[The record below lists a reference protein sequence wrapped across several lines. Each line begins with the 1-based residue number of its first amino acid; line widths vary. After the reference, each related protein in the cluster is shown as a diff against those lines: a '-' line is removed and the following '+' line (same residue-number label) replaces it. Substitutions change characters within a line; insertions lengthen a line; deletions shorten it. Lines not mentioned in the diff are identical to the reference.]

1 METGDR
7 SDNEGGLRVSGWG
20 VVVGLAML
28 AALVIVVVTR
38 FDEVRKLFALLEH
51 AEPGWLAI
59 AVLFQV
65 GTYACAGAV
74 WSMVLRAEGK
84 KQPIAVLARFS
95 IEQLSVNQ
103 LMPAS
108 GLMGNVVVLR
118 AMRRRGVPTPLAVEA
133 IVAGALSHYAA
144 FALASVATVSFLWVH
159 GDLTP
164 ILLWL
169 VSAASLVIAALVC
182 GIVWILYHRRW
193 TPPAWILRSAILAH
207 FLDDLSAMTAKR
219 VRSPLFLARAT
230 VVQCCIFV
238 LDGLTLWAA
247 LHALGTHVDP
257 LSTFAATVV
266 AAIAATVSFI
276 PGGLGSY
283 EAACTGTLTLL
294 GVPLAAALAG
304 TLLLR
309 GLALWLPLIPGFL
322 LARQEIAGKQL
333 HPHI

>member
-1 METGDR
+1 M
-7 SDNEGGLRVSGWG
+7 LAVL
-20 VVVGLAML
+20 VVVIATN
-28 AALVIVVVTR
+28 I
-38 FDEVRKLFALLEH
+38 DEVKKLLELLQD
-51 AEPGWLAI
+51 AKPAWLFGA
-59 AVLFQV
+59 LGLQV
-65 GTYACAGAV
+65 GTYVCAGAV
-74 WSMVLRAEGK
+74 WAMVLRAEGHR
-84 KQPIAVLARFS
+84 QPVPVLARFS

-103 LMPAS
+103 LMPTS

-118 AMRRRGVPTPLAVEA
+118 AMRRRGVPAPLAVEA

-144 FALASVATVSFLWVH
+144 FAIAAAAAVAFLWSR

-164 ILLWL
+164 IVLWL
-169 VSAASLVIAALVC
+169 VSVAAVVIAAFVC

-193 TPPAWILRSAILAH
+193 KAPAWIRRYGVLSR
-207 FLDDLSAMTAKR
+207 FLDDISAMTAKR

-230 VVQCCIFV
+230 AVQCCIFV
-238 LDGLTLWAA
+238 LDGMTLWAV
-247 LHALGTHVDP
+247 LEALGTHADP
-257 LSTFAATVV
+257 WTAFTAAVV
-266 AAIAATVSFI
+266 ASIAATVSFL

-322 LARQEIAGKQL
+322 LARQEVAGKQL
-333 HPHI
+333 HPDA